1 MIVVRVFI
9 AAILRILALIFDLP
23 TIILSLMCNGISY
36 ILKLKPD
43 NKFLKVSNM
52 ILYYLGNIIG
62 FPVILLGYILTG
74 IILLIENTILI
85 FKK

>member
-1 MIVVRVFI
+1 MIVIRVFI

-23 TIILSLMCNGISY
+23 TIILSLICNVISY
-36 ILKLKPD
+36 LLKLKPN
-43 NKFLKVSNM
+43 NKFLRLSNV